1 MLNQF
6 KWNNLFDS
14 PDERAFARY
23 RIRSHFYRFALAE
36 RGVDMANVW
45 YVFFESYS
53 FTDEKPFDPAA
64 KNGMA
69 NPVLPALGGTSRCVL
84 ARRSS
89 GTLPRTMSMAPT
101 VPIEGNVT
109 GGEGGSS

>member
-1 MLNQF
+1 
-6 KWNNLFDS
+6 
-14 PDERAFARY
+14 
-23 RIRSHFYRFALAE
+23 
-36 RGVDMANVW
+36 
-45 YVFFESYS
+45 
-53 FTDEKPFDPAA
+53 
-64 KNGMA
+64 MA

-101 VPIEGNVT
+101 VPIEGDVT